1 METYTCPHLI
11 YGRTR
16 ANASNLEAFTYLA
29 DRTKSVIT
37 PTGEGK
43 GRSTMPQEIEIRLE
57 TLGEVTL
64 FDIKG
69 DMTVV
74 SEPFLEEAYKN
85 ANAQG
90 TSKILL
96 KFDQDAYI
104 NSGGIAVLIQLLA
117 ETKKNNQ
124 HIGITGLSDHF
135 KKIFN
140 MVGITKF
147 ARIYNT
153 VEDALEGLSEQ
164 SPQGPRV

>member
-1 METYTCPHLI
+1 M
-11 YGRTR
+11 
-16 ANASNLEAFTYLA
+16 
-29 DRTKSVIT
+29 K
-37 PTGEGK
+37 
-43 GRSTMPQEIEIRLE
+43 QEIEIRLE
-57 TLGEVTL
+57 TLGSVTL

-69 DMTVV
+69 DMTIL

-117 ETKKNNQ
+117 ETRRNNQ
-124 HIGITGLSDHF
+124 QIAITGLSDHF
-135 KKIFN
+135 KKIFS

-153 VEDALEGLSEQ
+153 VEEGLENLSA
-164 SPQGPRV
+164 